1 MFQVEKLSVQ
11 TTLLFTSGG
20 LGLAG
25 NYDSR
30 SLVKLVDKGSLLAG
44 RIFLRATLDE
54 MVKIRSMSR
63 STGDEN
69 HRELLRETKEQY
81 DE

>member
-1 MFQVEKLSVQ
+1 MFRVVKLSVQ

-20 LGLAG
+20 PGLPG
-25 NYDSR
+25 YYDSR

-54 MVKIRSMSR
+54 MVKVRSMAR
-63 STGDEN
+63 NTGDEN
-69 HRELLRETKEQY
+69 HRGLLRETKEQY

>member
-1 MFQVEKLSVQ
+1 MTSDDLQ
-11 TTLLFTSGG
+11 TLLFTSGG

-54 MVKIRSMSR
+54 MVEIRSMSR

-69 HRELLRETKEQY
+69 HRGLLRETKEQY

>member
-1 MFQVEKLSVQ
+1 MPPDDLQ
-11 TTLLFTSGG
+11 TLLFTSEG

-25 NYDSR
+25 SYDSE
-30 SLVKLVDKGSLLAG
+30 SLARLVDKGSLLTG

-54 MVKIRSMSR
+54 MVKIRSMCR
-63 STGDEN
+63 SIGDED
-69 HRELLRETKEQY
+69 HHKFLHETKTQY